1 MGGDAPRGAMTKS
14 GRKASTLQAR
24 RRHVRWGWGVA
35 GAALLLA
42 VTLGVVLLRPGPA
55 PTVGD
60 AADPA
65 LGRADAPVTLY
76 YFADFQCPYCRE
88 FELRVLP
95 SIERNYVE
103 PGLMRLVFKD
113 FPILGGDSW
122 TAAAASQ
129 HVWTND
135 PEEYWAWHRGMFEMQ
150 GAERSGWA
158 SAENVLAYSARF
170 DGVDE
175 AALRADL
182 DNLDEA
188 QADKREGEGAGIRS
202 TPTLLLDGV
211 ILRALDEPAVRDAL
225 DAKLAER

>member
-1 MGGDAPRGAMTKS
+1 MTKP
-14 GRKASTLQAR
+14 GRRSSTLRAR
-24 RRHVRWGWGVA
+24 QRHVRWGWGAA
-35 GAALLLA
+35 GAAALVA

-55 PTVGD
+55 ETVDD
-60 AADPA
+60 AGDPA
-65 LGRADAPVTLY
+65 LGRTDAPVTLY
-76 YFADFQCPYCRE
+76 YFADFQCPFCRE

-95 SIERNYVE
+95 SLQRDYVE
-103 PGLMRLVFKD
+103 PGLVRVVFKD
-113 FPILGGDSW
+113 FPILGEDSW

-129 HVWTND
+129 HLWEND

-170 DGVDE
+170 GGVDE

-182 DNLDEA
+182 ADLTEP
-188 QADKREGEGAGIRS
+188 QGDKREGEGAGIRS

-211 ILRALDEPAVRDAL
+211 ILRALDEAAVRSAL